1 MTEVQVRDAAREKH
15 HPFLVRVEKG
25 SASPEEVAALTA
37 VLLARAA
44 APGPAAEPV
53 HPRRPAAGWRRPER
67 VGGFDG
73 PRTWQA
79 RTHQPNA

>member
-1 MTEVQVRDAAREKH
+1 MTEVREAVHEKH
-15 HPFLVRVEKG
+15 APFLVRVEKG

-44 APGPAAEPV
+44 EPGPGPD
-53 HPRRPAAGWRRPER
+53 HGPPRRPAARWRRPER
-67 VGGFDG
+67 GGGFDG

-79 RTHQPNA
+79 RTHEPNA

>member
-1 MTEVQVRDAAREKH
+1 MTEVREAVREKH
-15 HPFLVRVEKG
+15 QPFLVRVEKG

-44 APGPAAEPV
+44 EPAPDGDPGRP
-53 HPRRPAAGWRRPER
+53 PRRPAARWRRPER
-67 VGGFDG
+67 GGAFDG

-79 RTHQPNA
+79 RTHEPSA

>member
-1 MTEVQVRDAAREKH
+1 MTEVQVRDPAREQT

-44 APGPAAEPV
+44 EPAPGDHGPLRRTAA
-53 HPRRPAAGWRRPER
+53 RWRRPER
-67 VGGFDG
+67 GGGFDG

-79 RTHQPNA
+79 RTYEPNA

>member
-1 MTEVQVRDAAREKH
+1 MTEVHDAVREKH
-15 HPFLVRVEKG
+15 QPFLVRVEKG

-44 APGPAAEPV
+44 EPDPGADHGPL
-53 HPRRPAAGWRRPER
+53 RRPAARWRRPER
-67 VGGFDG
+67 GGGFDG

-79 RTHQPNA
+79 RTHEPNA